1 MPAYIDRDELA
12 TLRSE
17 EIGDSTVRIRTRLV
31 SGTAVVDL
39 TEFTPEGKRPISK
52 TKLVGVVRTEG
63 KANVVKPRAVGDPI
77 ADSEIVRDRNRLDE
91 NGHVVTDRLRIR
103 SLTYVVTS
111 R

>member
-1 MPAYIDRDELA
+1 MATYIDRDELA
-12 TLRSE
+12 TLRNE

-31 SGTAVVDL
+31 GGTAVVDL
-39 TEFTPEGKRPISK
+39 TEFTPEGKRPVSK
-52 TKLVGVVRTEG
+52 TKLVGVVRSEG

-77 ADSEIVRDRNRLDE
+77 ADSEIVRDRNRLDK

-103 SLTYVVTS
+103 SLTYVVVP